1 MAVFFQKSC
10 VFVEI
15 WGRSAKINGI
25 FCIALLSVKR
35 MAHGGGYNKEEML
48 LVAIVLWI
56 AIYKVSRF
64 FMPKFACFKK
74 KAVTLQ
80 LQMIHN

>member
-25 FCIALLSVKR
+25 FCIALRSVKG
-35 MAHGGGYNKEEML
+35 MARGGKYNKEEML
-48 LVAIVLWI
+48 LGAIVLWI
-56 AIYKVSRF
+56 AIYNANRF
-64 FMPKFACFKK
+64 LCQNLRISKK
-74 KAVTLQ
+74 KQ
-80 LQMIHN
+80 